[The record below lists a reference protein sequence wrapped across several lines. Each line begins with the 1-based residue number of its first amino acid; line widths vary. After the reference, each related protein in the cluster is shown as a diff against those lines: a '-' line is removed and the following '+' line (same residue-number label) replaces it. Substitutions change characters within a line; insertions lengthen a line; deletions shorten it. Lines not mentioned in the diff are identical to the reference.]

1 MWGSRLAQKWARQW
15 IEDCTLPESS
25 RGNHAKTWSIL
36 SDPAIRE
43 ELQNFLCSNKWSMN
57 PAKLAAFTE
66 KTLLPA
72 EAEKYVQDLVENE
85 MPEGLRQY
93 MEVVIFPCIQLKT
106 TKGISIKTACHVMH
120 EEGFHYTEHKKA
132 VFYNGHERP
141 DVVGYRQDVFI
152 PRLQELC
159 PRFVHYQP
167 DNLKQLADP
176 VLTAADQT
184 LHYGD
189 SRKLVLVAHDESTNQ
204 TNDGPRQSWVYKG
217 EYALENKGLGRGMH
231 QSDVIC
237 STIGWMQEAS
247 QSLEYGKNYEG
258 YWNGEMFVKQ
268 VRTNSTTQNLTE
280 MSQLKEKIIP
290 TFKKH
295 HNKDKYQAVF
305 LINNSQGHSA
315 YPPNAL

>member
-1 MWGSRLAQKWARQW
+1 
-15 IEDCTLPESS
+15 
-25 RGNHAKTWSIL
+25 
-36 SDPAIRE
+36 
-43 ELQNFLCSNKWSMN
+43 MN

-93 MEVVIFPCIQLKT
+93 MEVVLFPCIQLKT
-106 TKGISIKTACHVMH
+106 TKGISIKTARHVMH

-141 DVVGYRQDVFI
+141 DVVGYRQNVFI

-176 VLTAADQT
+176 VLTATDQT

-189 SRKLVLVAHDESTNQ
+189 SRKLVLVAHDESTNRVVAC
-204 TNDGPRQSWVYKG
+204 NFVDNSS
-217 EYALENKGLGRGMH
+217 ALPMRP
-231 QSDVIC
+231 VC
-237 STIGWMQEAS
+237 
-247 QSLEYGKNYEG
+247 
-258 YWNGEMFVKQ
+258 
-268 VRTNSTTQNLTE
+268 
-280 MSQLKEKIIP
+280 IIP
-290 TFKKH
+290 MF
-295 HNKDKYQAVF
+295 F
-305 LINNSQGHSA
+305 
-315 YPPNAL
+315 